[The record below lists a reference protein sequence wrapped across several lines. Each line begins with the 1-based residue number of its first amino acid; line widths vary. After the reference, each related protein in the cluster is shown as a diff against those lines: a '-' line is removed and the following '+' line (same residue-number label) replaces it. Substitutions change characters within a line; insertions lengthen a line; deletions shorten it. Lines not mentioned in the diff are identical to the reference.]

1 METKQLDR
9 VESCSHLNPK
19 PSSSSPSSSTSSASS
34 TSDDD
39 DFIQLDPIEL
49 EKSISRQ
56 NTPHGLT
63 VGEGVLVQEQ
73 LQRPSKSSTD
83 GDDIGRLST
92 VDLPISIAAGNPFM
106 AADSPYAVTSSP
118 PVQVMVKSDVPDPYR
133 IPSSVFA
140 RTTAPVAPMDWSV
153 ASNESLFSIQ
163 GGNYSFSRDHVLLMG
178 KAGEDTA
185 FPGPYDPFPPPP
197 MSAPKRLLEKEAAA
211 GFSGDV
217 AIKKT
222 LSKSD
227 YGDSD
232 LGIQESSSPALKSS
246 STARRSDGSG
256 ASVHSFVFPM

>member
-1 METKQLDR
+1 METKQLDH

-19 PSSSSPSSSTSSASS
+19 ASSPFPSSSASSASS
-34 TSDDD
+34 TSYDD

-49 EKSISRQ
+49 EKSISGQ
-56 NTPHGLT
+56 NTRHSLSVEGL
-63 VGEGVLVQEQ
+63 EQ

-83 GDDIGRLST
+83 GEDIGRLST

-106 AADSPYAVTSSP
+106 AADSPYAVTTSP
-118 PVQVMVKSDVPDPYR
+118 PAQVMVKSDVPDPYR

-140 RTTAPVAPMDWSV
+140 RTTAPAAPMDWSV

-178 KAGEDTA
+178 KAGEEMA

-197 MSAPKRLLEKEAAA
+197 MSAPKRLLEKEVAA
-211 GFSGDV
+211 GYSGDK
-217 AIKKT
+217 AIKKS
-222 LSKSD
+222 LSKSG

-246 STARRSDGSG
+246 SAARRSDGSG